1 MFDDDL
7 RILLVEDHPF
17 QLRATQYLLESYG
30 FTQLTPADSA
40 ASAMQHMLKAAQPFD
55 ILLCD
60 QCLPDLPG
68 LELIEYAS
76 HWGMIR
82 QAILLSSL
90 TPAELDGIKQMAYE
104 HRLPLLGYLLKPLKQ
119 SEFLNLLTLAA
130 PLKQDRDPDIKIPT
144 QTQFATSTT
153 GVPTPRLNTNHCHHR
168 HNKSS

>member
-1 MFDDDL
+1 MFEDNL

-17 QLRATQYLLESYG
+17 QLRATQCLLESYG

-40 ASAMQHMLKAAQPFD
+40 EGAMQHMIRAAHPFD

-76 HWGMIR
+76 HRGMIR

-90 TPAELDGIKQMAYE
+90 TSAELDELKQVAKAY
-104 HRLPLLGYLLKPLKQ
+104 RLPLLGCLAKPLKQ
-119 SEFLNLLTLAA
+119 SEFLNLLTL
-130 PLKQDRDPDIKIPT
+130 
-144 QTQFATSTT
+144 TS
-153 GVPTPRLNTNHCHHR
+153 L
-168 HNKSS
+168 